1 MFDRAAQ
8 VNARFAGGSSR
19 QTEIVAALHGLG
31 LREEQVTVIERVD
44 PGNWQVP
51 AATGLLARL
60 WGRRGGQ
67 HQTATAPPVPDML
80 ILVHLG
86 QDDALSAPVQ
96 AVFQR
101 FDAARI
107 EHYPSGQL
115 PTSVFAAGGAPRE
128 AGAEQ

>member
-31 LREEQVTVIERVD
+31 LGEEQVTVIERVD

-51 AATGLLARL
+51 AASGLLARL

-67 HQTATAPPVPDML
+67 HGTGAAPPVPDML

-86 QDDALSAPVQ
+86 QNDALSESVQ
-96 AVFQR
+96 AVFRR

-107 EHYPSGQL
+107 DHYPSGQL
-115 PTSVFAAGGAPRE
+115 PKSVFAVGGAPR
-128 AGAEQ
+128 GADDEK